1 MAQIGIYEKAL
12 PKDISWKERFSLVKE
27 MDFDFIEMSID
38 ETDERLAR
46 LDWSE
51 EKIAELREEMFS
63 SGVRIHSICLSAH
76 RRFPFGSADPEK
88 KGSILFDVGELHQH
102 LFCIKKYRKDTLKSF
117 RINLATN
124 S

>member
-1 MAQIGIYEKAL
+1 MAQIGIYEKRY
-12 PKDISWKERFSLVKE
+12 PKDISHGKNVFPFVKE

-51 EKIAELREEMFS
+51 EKIAELERRDVQLR
-63 SGVRIHSICLSAH
+63 VRIHSICLSAH

-88 KGSILFDVGELHQH
+88 KKAAKQLM
-102 LFCIKKYRKDTLKSF
+102 KKAIHF
-117 RINLATN
+117 GA
-124 S
+124 

>member
-1 MAQIGIYEKAL
+1 MSKSILFETVSLHSRMIIFIPLKYIKMAGLNGL
-12 PKDISWKERFSLVKE
+12 PLN
-27 MDFDFIEMSID
+27 
-38 ETDERLAR
+38 
-46 LDWSE
+46 
-51 EKIAELREEMFS
+51 
-63 SGVRIHSICLSAH
+63 
-76 RRFPFGSADPEK
+76 